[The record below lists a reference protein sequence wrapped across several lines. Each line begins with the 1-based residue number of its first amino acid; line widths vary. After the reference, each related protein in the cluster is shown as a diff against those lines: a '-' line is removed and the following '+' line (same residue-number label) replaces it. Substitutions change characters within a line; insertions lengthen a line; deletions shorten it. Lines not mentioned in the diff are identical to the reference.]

1 MPCCRSTRIDKGDIE
16 RVRVINENIME
27 QVLSAKKITD
37 SLRVFS
43 REDKTVEHEKCDING
58 IVDDV
63 ITLFHDEFNLSKV
76 NLELTLTEKEV
87 IAFVS
92 PVQIGRVLSNLLLN
106 ARDAVDNMDQKNI
119 KISTKLIDGDIILEV
134 SDNGHGIRESRMNK
148 IFEPFYTTKSVGK
161 ETGLGLS
168 LSYSM
173 IKDNGGEITVSSEE
187 KEGTNF
193 TIVFPVMNEVN
204 DEYRY
209 PIG

>member
-1 MPCCRSTRIDKGDIE
+1 
-16 RVRVINENIME
+16 
-27 QVLSAKKITD
+27 
-37 SLRVFS
+37 
-43 REDKTVEHEKCDING
+43 VEHEKCDING

-63 ITLFHDEFNLSKV
+63 TTLFHDEFNLSKV
-76 NLELTLTEKEV
+76 NLELTLTEKKV

-92 PVQIGRVLSNLLLN
+92 PVQIGRVLSNLLTN
-106 ARDAVDNMDQKNI
+106 ARDAVENRDPKDI
-119 KISTKLIDGDIILEV
+119 KISTNLIDGDIILEV
-134 SDNGHGIRESRMNK
+134 SDNGHGIRESRMNR
-148 IFEPFYTTKSVGK
+148 IFDPFYTTKPVGK
-161 ETGLGLS
+161 GTVLGLS

-187 KEGTNF
+187 EEGTNF